1 MEEKTQGKKLLKIV
15 SSCSNIDS
23 EYEFCLNN
31 RPDNFVSGKIA
42 THINEWR
49 NITSDVN
56 ILSYVKGY
64 KIEFED
70 QPHQINI
77 PKQLNFN
84 DEERHIIENEIQ
96 KLLSVNVIEKVL
108 DSGTRDEFISNIFIR
123 PKKNGTYRMILNLKL
138 LNCNVEYHH
147 FKMET
152 FKSAV
157 NLVTRDCWF
166 GSIDLTDAYYSCNV
180 DKYNRRFL
188 RFIWEGQ
195 KYQYTCLPNGLASAP
210 RIFTKIMKPVFSTL
224 RKKGQANVSYIDD
237 SLVVSRT
244 KAECVDNI
252 HETVQLLDS
261 LGLTVHPEKS
271 VLRPTKCIKFL
282 GFWIDSVEM
291 KITLTNEKA
300 KAIVLLVNK
309 ILQKEL
315 VVIRKLAQLIGNLV
329 ASELGVN
336 YAPLYYKVLEIEK
349 DDALKQNYGNF
360 EAKLKLSDEG
370 RSCIQWWID
379 NVASS
384 FKLIEIQEPVLILK
398 SDSSMYAWGVLMKQ
412 RENVQETLGQK

>member
-1 MEEKTQGKKLLKIV
+1 M
-15 SSCSNIDS
+15 
-23 EYEFCLNN
+23 
-31 RPDNFVSGKIA
+31 
-42 THINEWR
+42 
-49 NITSDVN
+49 
-56 ILSYVKGY
+56 
-64 KIEFED
+64 
-70 QPHQINI
+70 
-77 PKQLNFN
+77 
-84 DEERHIIENEIQ
+84 
-96 KLLSVNVIEKVL
+96 IEKVL
-108 DSGTRDEFISNIFIR
+108 DSGTRDEFISNICIR

-195 KYQYTCLPNGLASAP
+195 KYQYTCLPNGFASAP

-261 LGLTVHPEKS
+261 LGLTVHPEKT
-271 VLRPTKCIKFL
+271 RIK
-282 GFWIDSVEM
+282 
-291 KITLTNEKA
+291 TN
-300 KAIVLLVNK
+300 
-309 ILQKEL
+309 
-315 VVIRKLAQLIGNLV
+315 
-329 ASELGVN
+329 
-336 YAPLYYKVLEIEK
+336 
-349 DDALKQNYGNF
+349 
-360 EAKLKLSDEG
+360 
-370 RSCIQWWID
+370 
-379 NVASS
+379 
-384 FKLIEIQEPVLILK
+384 
-398 SDSSMYAWGVLMKQ
+398 
-412 RENVQETLGQK
+412 